1 MSSNPTSLSLPTPS
15 SPSSRACTELA
26 PPTLWSGT
34 RCSPSSLPSGTQLTV
49 NPPSGP
55 FRQVRILLPQPH
67 LLLRRA
73 SSSLRPHALLTP
85 AQVHPPLGKM
95 LVGLAGA
102 LSGFNGSFDFPSG
115 AVYPDHVPF
124 RAMRVLLALPGIAM
138 VPLAWGTAV
147 ELRFTRWSRHIVT
160 LMVLCGESSAGRA
173 EEIGRAHV

>member
-1 MSSNPTSLSLPTPS
+1 MESLVPTTSTGPS
-15 SPSSRACTELA
+15 SSTC
-26 PPTLWSGT
+26 
-34 RCSPSSLPSGTQLTV
+34 V
-49 NPPSGP
+49 
-55 FRQVRILLPQPH
+55 LLSFA
-67 LLLRRA
+67 L
-73 SSSLRPHALLTP
+73 HALLTLS
-85 AQVHPPLGKM
+85 QVHPPLGKM

-160 LMVLCGESSAGRA
+160 LMVLCGESRLRVESRNRQLMSGADVAWMVISRFILLDSMLLFFTFTTVYFLA
-173 EEIGRAHV
+173 CFNNQQRR